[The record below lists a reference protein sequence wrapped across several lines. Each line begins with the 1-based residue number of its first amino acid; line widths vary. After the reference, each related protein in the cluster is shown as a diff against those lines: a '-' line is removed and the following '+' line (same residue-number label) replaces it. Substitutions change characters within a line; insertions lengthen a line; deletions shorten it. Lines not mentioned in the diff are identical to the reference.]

1 MPRIVSPSSA
11 RTQERVL
18 PEHARL
24 HNLVLVLRSLFH
36 SGAMSRADLA
46 RATGLTRVTTSGLIA
61 ELISKGIVVEK
72 GTRTSSG
79 PGKPAV
85 LVDLDRVGLQAV
97 ALDLSG
103 ADEYRGALMDLRGA
117 VITRSRVRREP
128 GESSSQAQAAVVG
141 LAQDLVQAADSRLL
155 GVGVGSPGVISED
168 GVVLEA
174 PNIGWQGVPLRQL
187 LQDELGVP
195 VVVGNDANAAAQAEY
210 TLGETEPDLLLIRV
224 GRGVGAGLLIRGM
237 LVTGTHHA
245 AGEIGHV
252 PVGEDAPDAP
262 SCACGNIGC
271 LEAWISVPR
280 LTAALHREGA
290 DREAILRGAGAR
302 LGTVLAPVVSMLN
315 LSDVVVAASPTLFG
329 DIFLDAAGEN
339 LRSHTLGRSHAEV
352 RMRVPAESEEIVLR
366 GALVMVLSSE
376 LGIS

>member
-85 LVDLDRVGLQAV
+85 LVDLDRVGLQVV

-103 ADEYRGALMDLRGA
+103 ADEYHSALMDLRGA
-117 VITRSRVRREP
+117 VIARRRVRRESE
-128 GESSSQAQAAVVG
+128 ESSSQAQAAVVG
-141 LAQDLVQAADSRLL
+141 LARDLVQAADSRLL

>member
-174 PNIGWQGVPLRQL
+174 PNIGWEGVPLRQL
-187 LQDELGVP
+187 LQDELDVP
-195 VVVGNDANAAAQAEY
+195 VIVGNDANAATQAEY
-210 TLGETEPDLLLIRV
+210 TLGQAEPDLLLVRV
-224 GRGVGAGLLIRGM
+224 GRGVGAGLLIRGT
-237 LVTGTHHA
+237 LVSGTHHA

-252 PVGEDAPDAP
+252 PVAEDDPAAP
-262 SCACGNIGC
+262 SCACGKVGC

-315 LSDVVVAASPTLFG
+315 LSDVVVAAPPALFG
-329 DIFLDAAGEN
+329 DTFLDAAGEN

-366 GALVMVLSSE
+366 GALVMVLSAE

>member
-1 MPRIVSPSSA
+1 MPRIASPSSA
-11 RTQERVL
+11 RTRERVL

-36 SGAMSRADLA
+36 GGAMSRADLA

-61 ELISKGIVVEK
+61 ELIGEGIVVEK
-72 GTRTSSG
+72 GTRASTG

-85 LVDLDRVGLQAV
+85 LVDLDRVGLQVV

-103 ADEYRGALMDLRGA
+103 ADEYHGALMDLRGA
-117 VITRSRVRREP
+117 VIARRRVRRVS
-128 GESSSQAQAAVVG
+128 GESSSQAQADVVG
-141 LAQDLVQAADSRLL
+141 LARDLVQAADSRLL

-224 GRGVGAGLLIRGM
+224 GRGVGAGLLIRGT

-252 PVGEDAPDAP
+252 PVGEHAADAP

-329 DIFLDAAGEN
+329 DTFLDAAGEN